1 MEKAKDKSDGTRND
15 KDVSTEEA
23 LGTACPF
30 PRDAGREDFFRSG
43 TGGAAGDFA
52 LRPVGVVRS
61 PLTRR
66 EDCPPQGFEGAPAA
80 EIRLDPAFAEG
91 LDGIEPG
98 QCVIVLTWFHLARR
112 DLLRVHP
119 RGDATR
125 PLRGVFA
132 TRSPARPNPIGLH
145 RAEVLSLEGCRLRV
159 RPLEALSGTPVLDI
173 KPVLAAS
180 PDF

>member
-1 MEKAKDKSDGTRND
+1 MGKAKDKSDNTRND
-15 KDVSTEEA
+15 KDVSTEEV
-23 LGTACPF
+23 LGTACPSS
-30 PRDAGREDFFRSG
+30 RDAGRENVSRSG
-43 TGGAAGDFA
+43 TGEAAGDFV

-61 PLTRR
+61 SLTRR

-80 EIRLDPAFAEG
+80 EIHLDPAFAEG

-98 QCVIVLTWFHLARR
+98 QWVIVLTWFHLARR

-145 RAEVLSLEGCRLRV
+145 RVEVLSLEGCRLRV
-159 RPLEALSGTPVLDI
+159 RPLEALSGMPVLDI